1 MTSPLLLRATG
12 LACERDERLLFA
24 GLDLALRGGEAWR
37 VGGANGA
44 GKTTLLR
51 TLAGLNDLYE
61 GTVERHSR
69 LCWVGHRAGLKVLL
83 SARENLA
90 WFADLNGLTG
100 VDPDA
105 ALAQVGLRGFEDQ
118 PCLELSAG
126 QQRRAALARLL
137 LDPAP
142 LWVLD
147 EPFSALDV
155 QGVALLVGLCVDKLA
170 QGGALI
176 FSTHQEPEGLPVHG
190 LVTLQGDNSRCG
202 IVNGSDPA

>member
-1 MTSPLLLRATG
+1 MTSPLLLRATN
-12 LACERDERLLFA
+12 LACERDERLLFS
-24 GLDLALRGGEAWR
+24 GLSLELRAGEAWR

-61 GTVERHSR
+61 GAVERLGR

-90 WFADLNGLTG
+90 WFADLNGLQG

-105 ALAQVGLRGFEDQ
+105 ALARVGLRGFEDQ

-137 LDPAP
+137 VDPAP

-155 QGVALLVGLCVDKLA
+155 QGVELLVELCTRKLEE
-170 QGGALI
+170 GGALI
-176 FSTHQEPEGLPVHG
+176 FSTHQEPAGLPLHG
-190 LVTLQGDNSRCG
+190 LVTLQGGQSRCEPRHA
-202 IVNGSDPA
+202 S